1 MLRRMRVREIAPF
14 TVAMLLGVSLGA
26 GLHAAV
32 AAPSGTTSVNTEPT
46 TSTKPTDPTKA
57 KPRPAPVDYSRFRK
71 LDIFARALTTIEQHY
86 VRPVDGEQLIQSAIG
101 GLVAQLDP
109 HSEYL
114 PPKEARLLR
123 EDIEGSFG
131 GVGMVVIQKFES
143 EPEPRLVLD
152 VREVIPGGPA
162 ARAGVRA
169 GDLILAIEGKPISH
183 YVDLRRAIMVMRG
196 DPGTKVSFTVE
207 PKGQTPR
214 TVSVSREVIDSPA
227 VVSTYLGDGI
237 GHIRLRDFSE
247 TSARE
252 LEQALQSLRSSTVDR
267 KLKGVVLDL
276 RDNGGGL
283 LDQAIAVVDL
293 FVAKGPIV
301 RTRGRM
307 GSLLD
312 ESYARPGGPWNHVP
326 LAVLVNKASASASEV
341 VAGALQDHRR
351 GLIVGERTYGKGS
364 VQAPFDLGD
373 GSVLKLTIALY
384 YTPADRLIQATGIT
398 PDVLAGKEGPLFVDS
413 HPDLEPE
420 RAHPRHLQPE
430 QFGYSPV
437 AEKGDLSKA
446 VAAAGD
452 DFQLQVAVEHL
463 ETIALMGGKAS
474 GKFRRRRD

>member
-1 MLRRMRVREIAPF
+1 MAV
-14 TVAMLLGVSLGA
+14 VLGA
-26 GLHAAV
+26 GLGAGIHAAV
-32 AAPSGTTSVNTEPT
+32 AAPSGAGPASSSPKTEVPI
-46 TSTKPTDPTKA
+46 A
-57 KPRPAPVDYSRFRK
+57 APLDYSRFRK
-71 LDIFARALTTIEQHY
+71 LDIFARALSTIEQHY
-86 VRPVDGEQLIQSAIG
+86 VRPVDGERLIQAAIG
-101 GLVAQLDP
+101 GLVSELDP

-114 PPKEARLLR
+114 RPKEARLLR

-143 EPEPRLVLD
+143 EPQPRLVLD

-162 ARAGVRA
+162 ARAGVRE
-169 GDLILAIEGKPISH
+169 GDMILAIEDKPISH

-196 DPGTKVSFTVE
+196 DPGTKVTFTVE
-207 PKGQTPR
+207 HKGQTPR
-214 TVSVSREVIDSPA
+214 TVTVSREVIDSPA
-227 VVSTYLGDGI
+227 VISTYLDDGI

-252 LEQALQSLRSSTVDR
+252 LERALETLRSSTVDR

-283 LDQAIAVVDL
+283 LDQAISVVDL
-293 FVAKGPIV
+293 FVADGAIV
-301 RTRGRM
+301 RTRGRR
-307 GSLLD
+307 GALLD
-312 ESYARPGGPWNHVP
+312 EVSARSGGPWNSVP

-351 GLIVGERTYGKGS
+351 ALIVGERTYGKGS

-373 GSVLKLTIALY
+373 GSILKLTIALY

-398 PDVLAGKEGPLFVDS
+398 PDVLVGKRAAVFEDS

-430 QFGYSPV
+430 NFGYRPTEDDKDIS
-437 AEKGDLSKA
+437 GA
-446 VAAAGD
+446 VAATGD
-452 DFQLQVAVEHL
+452 DFQLRVAVEHL
-463 ETIALMGGKAS
+463 ETIGRVGGE
-474 GKFRRRRD
+474 GRRRRR